1 MASIVRR
8 LEDEFDMEA
17 DYGLQAL
24 LTQAFDVDSIIRDEI
39 NDQYEEGEEYE
50 EGEYIALDVI
60 IVSHIHSKTEEGDFE
75 CPICYEEILTNKRVT
90 ISCGHDFC
98 MTCTVGLLK
107 MGRQEKI
114 NVTCPMC
121 RHPAFLLETPDEPQF
136 KEIGNLLNEV
146 SEMEN
151 IVEDDFQAF
160 IHHHFQ

>member
-8 LEDEFDMEA
+8 LEEEFDMEVG
-17 DYGLQAL
+17 YGLLPHQDNPRL
-24 LTQAFDVDSIIRDEI
+24 ELIMLDVDFI
-39 NDQYEEGEEYE
+39 DQYEEGEEYE

-107 MGRQEKI
+107 MGRQEKK

-160 IHHHFQ
+160 IYHHFQ